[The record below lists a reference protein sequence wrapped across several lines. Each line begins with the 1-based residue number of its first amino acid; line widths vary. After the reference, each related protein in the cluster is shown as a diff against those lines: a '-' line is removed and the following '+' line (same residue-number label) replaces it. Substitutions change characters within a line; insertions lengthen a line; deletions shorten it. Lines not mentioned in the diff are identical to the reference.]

1 MSESKPVNLQ
11 SLKKLAR
18 AATKPPRARG
28 RCANT
33 EERAAMDE
41 AKALLR
47 SGLPAA
53 AQRLY
58 EVITGRYADGSPCK
72 VPLTD
77 FLAAFKLVADR
88 VGMPAMTQTEVTGE
102 GGQAMAL
109 PLVVVIGEDEAEK

>member
-1 MSESKPVNLQ
+1 MGGWVAGVVMATM
-11 SLKKLAR
+11 LAGTVG
-18 AATKPPRARG
+18 ATGTAPTGTAPAPRRIVMQ
-28 RCANT
+28 T
-33 EERAAMDE
+33 H
-41 AKALLR
+41 
-47 SGLPAA
+47 

-109 PLVVVIGEDEAEK
+109 PLVVVIGEEKTEKRTSEENAP

>member
-1 MSESKPVNLQ
+1 MSGWVAGVVMATM
-11 SLKKLAR
+11 LAGTVG
-18 AATKPPRARG
+18 ATGTA
-28 RCANT
+28 
-33 EERAAMDE
+33 
-41 AKALLR
+41 
-47 SGLPAA
+47 PAQRRIVMQTH

-109 PLVVVIGEDEAEK
+109 PLVVVIGEEKTEKRTSEENAP